1 MQRIFAL
8 LLLTSLLFGSRALAD
23 DRPNFVIFVADDMA
37 WEDCGAYGHPAIRTP
52 NIDAL
57 ATAGMR
63 FDRAYLT
70 CSSCSPS
77 RCSILTG
84 RYPHS
89 TGAGELHLPL
99 PGDQTMF
106 TKPLMQAGYWTAAV
120 GKWHLGEAVAN
131 QVDYRKPSSPET
143 MGQAWLTALKDRP
156 QDKPFFLWAAHSDPH
171 RSYKPGAVDPPHK
184 PADVVVPPFFP
195 DTPAV
200 REDLA
205 LYYDEVSRFDEHIGM
220 VLGELDKQ
228 RIAENTFVL
237 VISDNGRPFPSC
249 KTRVHVPGVRT
260 PFIIRW
266 PKGVRAAGST
276 SKQVV
281 STIDIAPTI
290 LQLAGLEPL
299 ESFQG
304 KSIAPVLAGARIRTR
319 EYAFAEHNWHDYRA
333 FERGVHNQR
342 YCYVRNW
349 LPDIPGTPPADA
361 VNSATYKSMKELLAA
376 GKLNDAQSECFQ
388 APRPTEFLFDV
399 ESDPDCIVN
408 LADDPSQ
415 KSTLDQM
422 RGALTQWQTETND
435 RFPGEDELT
444 PDGFDRAVRQAAD
457 QSCPPQS
464 VQVTDPATTS
474 LMKTCCSG
482 GKSRLSKAPFAC
494 SDRIHAVDR
503 SMRIVAAAGYR
514 IGRSSSPS

>member
-1 MQRIFAL
+1 MQRIFVTL
-8 LLLTSLLFGSRALAD
+8 LLISLSLVSRGNAD
-23 DRPNFVIFVADDMA
+23 ERPNFIIFVADDMA
-37 WEDCGAYGHPAIRTP
+37 WEDCGAYGHPTIRTP

-99 PGDQTMF
+99 PGEQTMF

-131 QVDYRKPSSPET
+131 QVDYRKPSRPEA
-143 MGQAWLTALKDRP
+143 MGDAWLTALQDRP
-156 QDKPFFLWAAHSDPH
+156 KDKPFFLWAAHSDPH
-171 RSYKPGAVDPPHK
+171 RGYKPGAVDPPHK

-205 LYYDEVSRFDEHIGM
+205 LYYDEVSRFDEHIGL

-228 RIAENTFVL
+228 QIAENTFVL
-237 VISDNGRPFPSC
+237 VISDNGRPFPHC
-249 KTRVHVPGVRT
+249 KTRVHVPGART

-266 PKGVRAAGST
+266 PKGVRAGST

-281 STIDIAPTI
+281 STVDIAPTI

-299 ESFQG
+299 KSFQG
-304 KSIAPVLAGARIRTR
+304 TSIAAVLAGAKIRTR

-333 FERGVHNQR
+333 FERGVHGQR

-349 LPDIPGTPPADA
+349 LPGTPGTPPADA
-361 VNSATYKSMKELLAA
+361 VNSPTYTAMKELLAA
-376 GKLNDAQSECFQ
+376 GKLDQVQSECFVV
-388 APRPTEFLFDV
+388 PRPTEFLYDV

-415 KSTLDQM
+415 QPTLDQM
-422 RGALTQWQTETND
+422 RTALEQWQTETDD

-444 PDGFDRAVRQAAD
+444 PDGFDRETGKRLIKAAH
-457 QSCPPQS
+457 P
-464 VQVTDPATTS
+464 S
-474 LMKTCCSG
+474 LVK
-482 GKSRLSKAPFAC
+482 
-494 SDRIHAVDR
+494 
-503 SMRIVAAAGYR
+503 
-514 IGRSSSPS
+514 